1 MLALLKVISNKNKK
15 GVSMKKK
22 FKFIASVAS
31 LCLAVAMMTIGVI
44 AAQQV
49 TFNVTSNVTFSA
61 SSVFMGFEGK
71 VERATTDA
79 FTGAEVLAQT
89 GTDEARELKNFTDG
103 TSSTGDPISWTPT
116 GLTFEE
122 GKQFVRY
129 TITVNN
135 YSDFG
140 VTVTVGGT
148 ITATSD
154 DCTVTPSTAV
164 GGTFTIAAGT
174 IEAPTAGTWTLTLAL
189 NNVAKEATIQVNPT
203 FSVAKTVAP

>member
-1 MLALLKVISNKNKK
+1 
-15 GVSMKKK
+15 MKKK

-49 TFNVTSNVTFSA
+49 AFNVTSNVTFSA

-79 FTGAEVLAQT
+79 FTSPEVLAQT
-89 GTDEARELKNFTDG
+89 GSDGARELKNFTDD
-103 TSSTGDPISWTPT
+103 TSSSGDPIGWAPT

-122 GKQFVRY
+122 GKQYVKY

-135 YSDFG
+135 YSDFE

-148 ITATSD
+148 ITETSA
-154 DCTVTPSTAV
+154 DCTITPSTAV

-174 IEAPTAGTWTLTLAL
+174 IESPTTETWTLTLAL
-189 NNVAKEATIQVNPT
+189 NNVSKEAAITVNPT
-203 FSVAKTVAP
+203 FSVTKTVAP